1 MSEQPVDLTTPQP
14 PVSVQAPPPPQPRR
28 LGIRQLLG
36 QLAAAAT
43 ERAAAEDAETGR
55 RLERVARLARE
66 LDDALSEVE
75 VGREPSGPR
84 PA

>member
-1 MSEQPVDLTTPQP
+1 MSERPVDLTTPQP
-14 PVSVQAPPPPQPRR
+14 PVSVQAPPPPPPRR

-36 QLAAAAT
+36 RLAAAAT
-43 ERAAAEDAETGR
+43 ERAAGEDAETRR

-66 LDDALSEVE
+66 LDEALSEVE
-75 VGREPSGPR
+75 VGRGPRGPR